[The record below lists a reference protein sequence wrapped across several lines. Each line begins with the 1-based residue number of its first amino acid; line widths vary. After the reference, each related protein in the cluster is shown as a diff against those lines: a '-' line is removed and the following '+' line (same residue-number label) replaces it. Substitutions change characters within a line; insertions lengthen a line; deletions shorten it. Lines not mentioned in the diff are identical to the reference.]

1 MPSTVARDGEA
12 ALPEEL
18 QTLEK
23 QVIKFFESQNMIIQS
38 DNVVACYYIINPRRN
53 GGAKPATVVRFVNR
67 KHKLLRQAK
76 KLKGTGVY
84 LNEHLTKKN
93 ADIARHARIL
103 RKQNK
108 IQATWTR
115 NCKVMIRLNG
125 TPEEAKVYAIRELK
139 ELDQYG

>member
-1 MPSTVARDGEA
+1 MARDIDGEG

-23 QVIKFFESQNMIIQS
+23 QVIKFFESQNMINQR
-38 DNVVACYYIINPRRN
+38 DNTLPRRN
-53 GGAKPATVVRFVNR
+53 GGAKPAIVVRFVNQ
-67 KHKLLRQAK
+67 KHRAELLRQAR

-93 ADIARHARIL
+93 DDIARRALIL

-115 NCKVMIRLNG
+115 NCKVIIRLN
-125 TPEEAKVYAIRELK
+125 
-139 ELDQYG
+139 